1 MFVNNVSLEL
11 LVGSSTGIDGSERT
25 AAASTT
31 TNAER
36 LNHHHLRYLY
46 GWVYIHM
53 LFHNNVPFTFHFSLY
68 YLSLCIILFTILDDD
83 ELTISQ
89 DLCARRLFALYT
101 YILYVG
107 SLSLKL

>member
-1 MFVNNVSLEL
+1 MFL
-11 LVGSSTGIDGSERT
+11 
-25 AAASTT
+25 
-31 TNAER
+31 
-36 LNHHHLRYLY
+36 
-46 GWVYIHM
+46 
-53 LFHNNVPFTFHFSLY
+53 SLY

-83 ELTISQ
+83 ELTVAQ